1 MASPLAD
8 DVEGLG
14 IWNGQ
19 KFVYRFYDGQPS
31 WWTMAKLLWK
41 YGMSP
46 IRTNNL
52 MNSTV
57 ETFLR
62 MYEPPNFPFR
72 SLSES
77 TVSLGLD
84 KFTQWTGQQ
93 VLDRNDISR
102 EFASDIIQAS
112 TRVNYGQNLG
122 LIHGLETM
130 VCMATD
136 GAMAVEGGN
145 WQIFAGMIDAAGAHL
160 RLNTSVTKIERGEDG
175 TFSVSSRP
183 MPIFSGETG
192 GGAAESEGEETH
204 AYDDVVLASPFQFS
218 NITIVPP
225 LRPHPPD
232 QIPYVGLYVTL
243 FASPHKLSPAFFNLN
258 EGAKESVPRVVL
270 TTLGNDDRPGYSQDG
285 VGSTAFWSISMIRTV
300 ENQHVLINSTD
311 IGQIEYVYKIFSPRP
326 VSESFLAKILGLT
339 SHPVDV
345 NGDRENNHHNH
356 NVEVRW
362 GEEGGGEEEE
372 EEERKEAKISER
384 DISWRYVKRWD
395 AYPFLYP
402 RVTFEDI
409 ILVQEGW
416 NQDQTMDDQPTV
428 KGDENVDGGVGPRI
442 NGNMYYT
449 SGIESF
455 ISTME
460 TSSLMGMN
468 VARLIV
474 DHLISPSPQTPTK

>member
-1 MASPLAD
+1 MVSPPED

-19 KFVYRFYDGQPS
+19 EFVYRIYDSQPS
-31 WWTMAKLLWK
+31 WWAKAKLLWK

-52 MNSTV
+52 MKSTV
-57 ETFLR
+57 STFLR
-62 MYEPPNFPFR
+62 MYEPPIFPFR

-77 TVSLGLD
+77 AVSLGLD

-122 LIHGLETM
+122 LMHGLETM

-183 MPIFSGETG
+183 TVSDGTG
-192 GGAAESEGEETH
+192 GGAAQSAAEEETQV
-204 AYDDVVLASPFQFS
+204 YDDVVLASPFQFS
-218 NITIVPP
+218 NITTVPP
-225 LRPHPPD
+225 LTPQAPD

-243 FASPHKLSPAFFNLN
+243 FASPHKLSPAFFNLK

-270 TTLGNDDRPGYSQDG
+270 TTLGNDDRPGHSRDG
-285 VGSTAFWSISMIRTV
+285 VGSTGFWSISMLRTV
-300 ENQHVLINSTD
+300 ENQHVIANSTNT
-311 IGQIEYVYKIFSPRP
+311 GEKEYVYKIFSPDP
-326 VSESFLAKILGLT
+326 VSETFLAKILGLT
-339 SHPVDV
+339 SHPVDLDA
-345 NGDRENNHHNH
+345 DRDNNNQ
-356 NVEVRW
+356 NTE
-362 GEEGGGEEEE
+362 
-372 EEERKEAKISER
+372 
-384 DISWRYVKRWD
+384 
-395 AYPFLYP
+395 
-402 RVTFEDI
+402 VTFEGKERRRRRRSAKGISHGDI
-409 ILVQEGW
+409 SNDGMLTPFYILE
-416 NQDQTMDDQPTV
+416 
-428 KGDENVDGGVGPRI
+428 
-442 NGNMYYT
+442 
-449 SGIESF
+449 
-455 ISTME
+455 
-460 TSSLMGMN
+460 
-468 VARLIV
+468 
-474 DHLISPSPQTPTK
+474 